1 MPKDLEEKF
10 KFYCKSEN
18 LEINQSQIEVIRK
31 LQNFSDQ
38 NFLNFSQ
45 KKKLKRLF
53 IFMVVLVLEKQ

>member
-18 LEINQSQIEVIRK
+18 LEINQSQIEVIKK

-38 NFLNFSQ
+38 NFSNNFFKFFS
-45 KKKLKRLF
+45 KKKN
-53 IFMVVLVLEKQ
+53 